1 MCVKKS
7 LRSGALGRIEIVNL
21 AQQAGSKAGNA
32 EECPV
37 GSFRW
42 SSLCFVMLISGTNKV
57 FQLLLAKHPTKNI
70 YEVKS
75 KLVRAYTVCYQYI
88 W

>member
-42 SSLCFVMLISGTNKV
+42 SSLCFVMAISGTNEV
-57 FQLLLAKHPTKNI
+57 FQLLLPKHPTKNI

-75 KLVRAYTVCYQYI
+75 KLVHAYTVCYQYI